1 MFKHLEMI
9 ECLRNVPQVMLRLLP
24 PSGLSDQPRYTPRDL
39 ANSVPRIPQLD
50 ESELMEYQEISEEKE
65 L

>member
-1 MFKHLEMI
+1 MI

-39 ANSVPRIPQLD
+39 ANSVPRIPVLEQSDELD
-50 ESELMEYQEISEEKE
+50 YQEEKSDEKE
-65 L
+65 T